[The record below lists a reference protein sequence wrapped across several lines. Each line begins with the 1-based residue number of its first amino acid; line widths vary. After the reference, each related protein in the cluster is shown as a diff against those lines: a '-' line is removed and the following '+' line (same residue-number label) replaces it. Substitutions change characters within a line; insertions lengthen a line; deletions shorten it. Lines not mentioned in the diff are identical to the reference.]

1 MNIFLT
7 MILAMLNILGW
18 AYNPFLI
25 KTLLK
30 KISPLGFTI
39 LRGLLTLP
47 IALIGTI
54 FVRKEI
60 FNKSE
65 QFYILGFIVILIS
78 FFGSYINAFLL
89 KRYNANIVSAI
100 INPLVIFL
108 SAIIGNLF
116 YREPF
121 TSQMWIGL
129 IFILIGLIIFI
140 LGRKNIEGG

>member
-25 KTLLK
+25 KSLLK
-30 KISPLGFTI
+30 EISPLGFTI

-65 QFYILGFIVILIS
+65 QFYILGLIIIVIA
-78 FFGSYINAFLL
+78 FFSQYVNAFLL
-89 KRYNANIVSAI
+89 EKYNANIVSAI

-116 YREPF
+116 YDEPF
-121 TSQMWIGL
+121 TRQMWIGL

-140 LGRKNIEGG
+140 LGRKNIERG

>member
-7 MILAMLNILGW
+7 MILAMFNILGW

-65 QFYILGFIVILIS
+65 QFYKVYGGSACGENTTNNS
-78 FFGSYINAFLL
+78 FVEGMMETVPFRGHVKYLL
-89 KRYNANIVSAI
+89 KNIREGLQSAFSYTGSS
-100 INPLVIFL
+100 NL
-108 SAIIGNLF
+108 SEFKKNCEFVAI
-116 YREPF
+116 
-121 TSQMWIGL
+121 T
-129 IFILIGLIIFI
+129 
-140 LGRKNIEGG
+140 GGGIMESKI